1 MYNVHDVVIPD
12 HQTFC
17 GIKNEFEKLKLRTN
31 TEDKTHPDDGN
42 MHRDF
47 KLRYTSDDTDKHK
60 RHRRAIDPSKKICE
74 LYMQVDH
81 QLFFKFNNN
90 TDDMIDHISN
100 HVMAVNSIY
109 SSIGKSNHVMTVN
122 YIYSSVGKSNHVVTV
137 NYIYSSVSK
146 SNHVMTVNSIY
157 SSIGKSNHVMSVNSI
172 YSSIGKS
179 NHVMAV
185 NSIYS
190 SVGKF
195 NHVMAVY
202 SIYSSVG
209 KSSVCFIF
217 TPLVLEVVVFYLMSD
232 VLYFIYTF

>member
-1 MYNVHDVVIPD
+1 MVGEESHVFGTITSSGHFEGQVQIYNNTYIIEKSSRHNYTNVNFHSVMYNVHDVVIPD

-31 TEDKTHPDDGN
+31 AEDKTRPDDGN

-47 KLRYTSDDTDKHK
+47 RLRYTSDDTDKHK

-81 QLFFKFNNN
+81 KLFFKFNNN

-122 YIYSSVGKSNHVVTV
+122 YI
-137 NYIYSSVSK
+137 
-146 SNHVMTVNSIY
+146 
-157 SSIGKSNHVMSVNSI
+157 
-172 YSSIGKS
+172 
-179 NHVMAV
+179 
-185 NSIYS
+185 
-190 SVGKF
+190 
-195 NHVMAVY
+195 
-202 SIYSSVG
+202 
-209 KSSVCFIF
+209 
-217 TPLVLEVVVFYLMSD
+217 
-232 VLYFIYTF
+232 